1 MQIDSSSGQSALD
14 MIEGHE
20 LKEAL
25 PLRKLLK
32 STSNRAS
39 ALSLFRDLAA
49 CVFVAISY
57 IHEAVRDHSGKVA

>member
-1 MQIDSSSGQSALD
+1 

-57 IHEAVRDHSGKVA
+57 IHEAVGDHSGKVA